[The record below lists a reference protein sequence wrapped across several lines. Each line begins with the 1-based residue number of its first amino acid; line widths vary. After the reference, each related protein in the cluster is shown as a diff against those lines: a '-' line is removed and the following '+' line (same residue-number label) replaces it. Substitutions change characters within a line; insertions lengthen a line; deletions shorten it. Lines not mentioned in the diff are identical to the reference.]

1 MGELFYWL
9 LNMSIA
15 ASITGIVIVLIRLV
29 RKIPRR
35 VFVLLWIIPFIR
47 FCIPFGI
54 GGKYGLMA
62 LLSQFTTR
70 TVPVY
75 EGDYLEFSMM
85 NSVQAADSY
94 FPVTYKV
101 DLLADVFKYASY
113 VWALIAAV
121 IVVVMIILYVTTIRE
136 LKDAT
141 HLRDNVYCSDK
152 ILSPAVYGVL
162 RPRIII
168 PGSYKEIENL
178 DLVILHE
185 QCHIIRLDNLW
196 RVIAFLTAAVHWF
209 NPLSWV
215 FLKMYLSDVELACDE
230 SVLSKLGEDGRK
242 RYAHTLLDA
251 RQSRTLFAS
260 SFGGARIKT
269 RIEHIISFRKMTA
282 VSAAGLGILA
292 VVIAY
297 ILLTNAA

>member
-15 ASITGIVIVLIRLV
+15 ASVTGIVVVLIRLIG
-29 RKIPRR
+29 KIPRR
-35 VFVLLWIIPFIR
+35 IFVLFWIIPFIR

-54 GGKYGLMA
+54 GGKYGLMS
-62 LLSQFTTR
+62 LLSQFTTK
-70 TVPVY
+70 TVTVY
-75 EGDYLEFSMM
+75 KGDYLKFSMM
-85 NSVQAADSY
+85 NTVQAADSY

-101 DLLADVFKYASY
+101 DLLTDVFRYATY
-113 VWALIAAV
+113 IWAAV
-121 IVVVMIILYVTTIRE
+121 MSVIVIVMIVLYLTTIRE
-136 LKDAT
+136 LKDAA
-141 HLRDNVYCSDK
+141 HLRDNIYCSDK
-152 ILSPAVYGVL
+152 ILSPAVYGVF
-162 RPRIII
+162 RPKIII
-168 PGSYKEIENL
+168 PGSYKELENL

-185 QCHIIRLDNLW
+185 QCHIRRLDNLW

-209 NPLSWV
+209 NPLAWM

-230 SVLSKLGEDGRK
+230 SVLSRLGEDGKK

-260 SFGGARIKT
+260 SFGGAKIRT
-269 RIEHIISFRKMTA
+269 RIEHIISFKKMTA
-282 VSAAGLGILA
+282 VSAAGLAILA
-292 VVIAY
+292 AAIAY